1 MGAVMTN
8 ISTTLRT
15 LSCLIVILLFVM
27 TVGCNH
33 QRLKRE
39 AGFYTTRF
47 GRSDPMMR
55 FEELK
60 TRFAPEVGETS
71 KRLSHGGDLMGTSPP
86 MLTLEDIK
94 GRRHEPKR
102 CVFSVRRGTFVCL
115 NGESDPWKTTYFEYL
130 NALQ

>member
-15 LSCLIVILLFVM
+15 ISCLIVILLFVM

-39 AGFYTTRF
+39 AGFYTTRY

-55 FEELK
+55 FKETQ
-60 TRFAPEVGETS
+60 TRYFPDPVPAVPESNKQSQRNIYIVGS
-71 KRLSHGGDLMGTSPP
+71 DLVENDNDSPP
-86 MLTLEDIK
+86 PVACE
-94 GRRHEPKR
+94 
-102 CVFSVRRGTFVCL
+102 FSVKKRAYICKPL
-115 NGESDPWKTTYFEYL
+115 SSSPWKKIDNTM
-130 NALQ
+130 ALSYS